1 MRECSHVLQIVLQFA
16 QESAPPGLGQDL
28 SDFWSSPLNRAFPL
42 HLVKFLNSHV
52 CFFNFLNLLLEQSQ
66 SYFSIH
72 EKLTLGPPFCL
83 CFVILILAAVICLMQ
98 IGPNDARSAYL
109 V

>member
-1 MRECSHVLQIVLQFA
+1 MRECSHVVNRFA
-16 QESAPPGLGQDL
+16 VRPRVSATRVRTRPIGFLVISIEP
-28 SDFWSSPLNRAFPL
+28 SISAAFGE
-42 HLVKFLNSHV
+42 VS
-52 CFFNFLNLLLEQSQ
+52 QSQ

-72 EKLTLGPPFCL
+72 EQLTLGPPFCL